1 MAIGRN
7 AGNLAVAGCVLVWAA
22 LTIVPLGAVLFALS
36 DDDESSIT
44 LGATLVKPYQ
54 YSGDAKE
61 FTVGPARE
69 GDVAPASE
77 AASAETGRETKVEGD
92 NGARKP

>member
-1 MAIGRN
+1 MALGTN
-7 AGNLAVAGCVLVWAA
+7 TGKLAVTGCMLVCAA
-22 LTIVPLGAVLFALS
+22 LTIVPHDAELFALS

-69 GDVAPASE
+69 SDVASKGE
-77 AASAETGRETKVEGD
+77 AASAETGPETKVEGD
-92 NGARKP
+92 SGASK